1 MAVDAKPLKISKK
14 KAQDAK
20 SFTNQDKAKGKS
32 TLKER
37 QEKKYPFPD
46 SDVASMLD
54 ELLKSKVIEL
64 PEMKRPEESG
74 KVDDPNYCKYHRLV
88 SHPVEKCFVLKDKIM
103 ELHSEGLI
111 EFEEEVASSN
121 VASITRVIPEYE
133 VLTMAIK
140 FVCKKMKVT
149 KPSLKGF
156 VRPSKGPLV
165 EHDELPSQRANCFD
179 PNAYRLLVKVG
190 YDHEDVTKMANET
203 RTIWQ
208 KKVKPTK
215 QGLGFSP
222 VKLKIHKKTAAYI
235 TADEVDENDEI
246 MVESPRISVFDP
258 LGRPSDRQSVFDR
271 LSRPSALNTKR
282 VVRFAKPRKPSFKR
296 SARREKREA
305 P

>member
-1 MAVDAKPLKISKK
+1 MALDAKPLKISKK

-20 SFTNQDKAKGKS
+20 SFISQDKTKGKS

-88 SHPVEKCFVLKDKIM
+88 SHPVKKCFVLKDKIM

-111 EFEEEVASSN
+111 EFEEAVASSN
-121 VASITRVIPEYE
+121 VASITRVTPEYE
-133 VLTMAIK
+133 ALTMAIK
-140 FVCKKMKVT
+140 FVK
-149 KPSLKGF
+149 
-156 VRPSKGPLV
+156 
-165 EHDELPSQRANCFD
+165 A
-179 PNAYRLLVKVG
+179 G

-208 KKVKPTK
+208 KKVKPSK

-222 VKLKIHKKTAAYI
+222 VKLKIHKKTATYI
-235 TADEVDENDEI
+235 TIDEVDENDESL
-246 MVESPRISVFDP
+246 VRSPRISA
-258 LGRPSDRQSVFDR
+258 FDR
-271 LSRPSALNTKR
+271 LGRLIDANPTMKLRLPQYKDENYL
-282 VVRFAKPRKPSFKR
+282 
-296 SARREKREA
+296 
-305 P
+305 